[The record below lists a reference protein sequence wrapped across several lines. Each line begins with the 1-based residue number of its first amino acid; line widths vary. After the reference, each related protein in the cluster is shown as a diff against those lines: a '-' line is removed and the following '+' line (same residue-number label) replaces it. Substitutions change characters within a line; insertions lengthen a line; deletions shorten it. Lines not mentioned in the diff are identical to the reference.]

1 MKRTNI
7 EIDENLIDEGLKATG
22 LGSMKALVD
31 RALRDLV
38 RRERQKRLLELKG
51 KVSVEEIRKLTA
63 SSKSTWSEDI
73 AHERRKHG

>member
-7 EIDENLIDEGLKATG
+7 EIDETLVDQGLKATG

-31 RALRDLV
+31 HALRELV

-51 KVSVEEIRKLTA
+51 KV
-63 SSKSTWSEDI
+63 TWEGDLS
-73 AHERRKHG
+73 AMRRGRMV